1 MTMSDFLTYRQVRD
15 ALNELSDEQL
25 DMTASVY
32 EPSTN
37 EVVPISECFVV
48 INLPDAH
55 QEELNG
61 VVERWDQPLL
71 VIGPSAGLQ

>member
-61 VVERWDQPLL
+61 VVENDQPLL